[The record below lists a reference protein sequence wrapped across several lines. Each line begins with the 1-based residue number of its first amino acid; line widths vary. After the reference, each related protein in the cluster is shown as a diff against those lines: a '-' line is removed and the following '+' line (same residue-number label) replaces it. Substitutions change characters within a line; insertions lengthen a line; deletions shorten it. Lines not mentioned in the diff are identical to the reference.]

1 MFKLL
6 HLNYDCNLMIKRI
19 LILGSTGLIGTH
31 LVPLLKDYEIFT
43 TYNSKKLRE
52 NDIHLDVLS
61 EESVK
66 NAFELSRPNI
76 VINLIGIYK
85 NPHFCEQ
92 NKEMTMNINGNA
104 LRSIAKFS
112 NEYNSYLISFSSDY
126 VFSGEKGNYK
136 ENDPASPINHYGFT
150 RVEGEKNIQQI
161 AKDYCIIRTSMVY
174 GKNLVRSTLSEII
187 LNGIDKKL
195 NLISDQFVT
204 PTYLEN
210 LCKMLIETM

>member
-6 HLNYDCNLMIKRI
+6 YLNYDCNLMIKRI

-31 LVPLLKDYEIFT
+31 LVPLLKDYEIFS

-52 NDIHLDVLS
+52 NDIYLDVLS

-85 NPHFCEQ
+85 NPQFCEQ

-104 LRSIAKFS
+104 LKSIAKFS
-112 NEYNSYLISFSSDY
+112 NTRMFGGIVSST
-126 VFSGEKGNYK
+126 V
-136 ENDPASPINHYGFT
+136 
-150 RVEGEKNIQQI
+150 
-161 AKDYCIIRTSMVY
+161 II
-174 GKNLVRSTLSEII
+174 
-187 LNGIDKKL
+187 
-195 NLISDQFVT
+195 
-204 PTYLEN
+204 
-210 LCKMLIETM
+210 